1 MIMKRAF
8 LAALGLTAC
17 VLASGAAEAATR
29 FGVVCVHNKTNTTIN
44 FQVKWADVG
53 RWDNHSLAPG
63 GSHWFSH
70 RYEQQGVDRSPNL
83 LVRFDSDLTQQRY
96 NLTYHLKR
104 RAAAGKSCGEGKPYA
119 FEYESR
125 NRKFIDL
132 KAL

>member
-1 MIMKRAF
+1 MKRAL
-8 LAALGLTAC
+8 LAALGVTAG

-29 FGVVCVHNKTNTTIN
+29 FAVVCIHNKTNATIN
-44 FQVKWADVG
+44 YQVKWADVG
-53 RWDNHSLAPG
+53 SWDNNSLAPG
-63 GSHWFSH
+63 QNQWFSH
-70 RYEQQGVDRSPNL
+70 QYSQAGENRSPDL

-96 NLTYHLKR
+96 DQTYRLDR

-119 FEYESR
+119 FEYEPR